1 MSVSD
6 TLCILRHEHASL
18 DILFQRHQEMLV
30 SHAWARAARLLTQY
44 QERLTAHIRL
54 EEKFL
59 LPYCTDGSGSSPR
72 WGSHVYRTEHRKL
85 EELVRAVT
93 VRLASARRRGVTPA
107 MLIDLLDK
115 ERTLKHVAQHH
126 HEREEKGLFI
136 ELRERLPLETRMEL
150 SKELL
155 RVSQCI

>member
-18 DILFQRHQEMLV
+18 DILFRRHQEMLV
-30 SHAWARAARLLTQY
+30 SYAWARAARLLTRY
-44 QERLTAHIRL
+44 QERLTVHIRL

-59 LPYCTDGSGSSPR
+59 LPYCNNDGSGSSPR

-85 EELVRAVT
+85 EELVRAVI
-93 VRLASARRRGVTPA
+93 VRLTSARRRGVTPA

-115 ERTLKHVAQHH
+115 ERTLKHVVQHH
-126 HEREEKGLFI
+126 HEREEKGLFT
-136 ELRERLPLETRMEL
+136 ELHERLPLETRMEL

-155 RVSQCI
+155 RVP

>member
-1 MSVSD
+1 MPD
-6 TLCILRHEHASL
+6 TLCILRREHASL
-18 DILFQRHQEMLV
+18 DTLFRRHQEVLV
-30 SHAWARAARLLTQY
+30 SHAWARAARLLIQY
-44 QERLTAHIRL
+44 QERLTVHILL

-59 LPYCTDGSGSSPR
+59 LPYCNDDSGSSPR

-85 EELVRAVT
+85 EELVRAVS
-93 VRLASARRRGVTPA
+93 VRLRSARRRGVTPA

-126 HEREEKGLFI
+126 HEREENGLFT
-136 ELRERLPLETRMEL
+136 ELHERLPLEIRMEL

-155 RVSQCI
+155 RVP

>member
-6 TLCILRHEHASL
+6 TLCILRREHASL
-18 DILFQRHQEMLV
+18 DSLFQRHQEMLV
-30 SHAWARAARLLTQY
+30 SHTWARAARLLIQY

-59 LPYCTDGSGSSPR
+59 LPYCNDGSGSSPR

-85 EELVRAVT
+85 EELVRAVI
-93 VRLASARRRGVTPA
+93 VRLTSARRRGGVTPA

-115 ERTLKHVAQHH
+115 ERTLKHMAQHH
-126 HEREEKGLFI
+126 QEREEKGLFT
-136 ELRERLPLETRMEL
+136 ELHERLPLETRMEL
-150 SKELL
+150 SKALL
-155 RVSQCI
+155 RVP